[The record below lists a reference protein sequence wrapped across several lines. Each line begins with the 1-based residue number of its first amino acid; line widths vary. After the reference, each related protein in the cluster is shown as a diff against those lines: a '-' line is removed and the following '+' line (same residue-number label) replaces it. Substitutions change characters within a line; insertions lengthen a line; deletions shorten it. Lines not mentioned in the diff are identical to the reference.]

1 MMDNPAARLDGPRG
15 VADDVQHG
23 YIFTKCS
30 ANATQS
36 AQLTRSKCG
45 DQRAEPFLA
54 CVAIGGIRTDE
65 FVGCSDPREAL
76 FRNQVEKGK
85 LKVWS
90 EGIRQSLKDLDLV
103 FLEVEAQN
111 IPGLYYGELTTRDAE
126 DSLNADLL
134 EPAK

>member
-1 MMDNPAARLDGPRG
+1 MMDDPATRLDGPRG
-15 VADDVQHG
+15 VADDVQ
-23 YIFTKCS
+23 YRDIFTECS

-36 AQLTRSKCG
+36 TQLTRAEGG

-54 CVAIGGIRTDE
+54 CVAIGGVRTDE

-90 EGIRQSLKDLDLV
+90 EGIRQSLKGLRLV
-103 FLEVEAQN
+103 F
-111 IPGLYYGELTTRDAE
+111 
-126 DSLNADLL
+126 
-134 EPAK
+134 

>member
-1 MMDNPAARLDGPRG
+1 MMDDPATRLDGPRG
-15 VADDVQHG
+15 VADDVQ
-23 YIFTKCS
+23 YRDIFTECS

-36 AQLTRSKCG
+36 TQLTRTEGG

-54 CVAIGGIRTDE
+54 CVAIGGVRTDE

-90 EGIRQSLKDLDLV
+90 EGIRQSLKGLRLV
-103 FLEVEAQN
+103 F
-111 IPGLYYGELTTRDAE
+111 
-126 DSLNADLL
+126 
-134 EPAK
+134 